1 MKALLPIDE
10 TERLGSLRGYDLLDT
25 DPEQSFDDITLLAA
39 QIFKTPMASITLV
52 DENRQWFKSKVG
64 LAISETSRDLAFCA
78 HTILQKDVFV
88 VEDAQEDERFRSNSL
103 VTESPHIRFYAGV
116 PLVVADG
123 HALGTIC
130 VIDQVPHQLTS
141 EQRKALESL
150 GRLVVIQIELRRSL
164 KDKTRSE
171 ELLRVSEV
179 SYRRLFEAA
188 KDGILILDVETG
200 RIDDVNPFLLE
211 LLTFSRKEMIGKTVA
226 ELSPFKD
233 IEANIIMLD
242 RLKRD
247 GYVRYEDLPLETSD
261 GRHIAVEFVC
271 NVYLAGDKNVIQ
283 CNVRDI
289 TNRKNAEQ
297 QLTLLNACVSNLNDT
312 IIITEANPL
321 DKPGP
326 RIVFVNEAF
335 ERLTGYTT
343 AEAIGQNPRFLQGEK
358 SDKQIEREIHH
369 ALAQGLPIRRQ
380 LINYKKDGTEYWSD
394 MDIVPVLNS
403 AGKCTH
409 FAAIERDITESRK
422 FKDSL
427 KLFRTL
433 MDRSPDA
440 IEVVDPK
447 TGRFIDVNE
456 TACRRLGYS
465 REEMLSLGIP
475 DILDATDLP
484 FSLQDNMDEARK
496 TGSRTIETRHRR
508 KDGTT
513 FPVEIN
519 TQHIELDQDYLL
531 AVVRDIT
538 DRRRMEKT
546 QKESEAKFRTLFEVA
561 NDANFVLFD
570 GVFVDCNAKAI
581 ELLGVTRK
589 QLIGQS
595 PAAFS
600 PFTQP
605 DGRDSQEKANEFI
618 KKALADEPQFFEWV
632 NQRPDGS
639 PVHVEVSLNRFELDG
654 EVFIQTIVRD
664 ITRRKE
670 VEGQLLWK
678 TAFFEAQVSSAL
690 DGILIV
696 NDGGKKILQNRR
708 MVDLWNIP
716 EEFAD
721 ELDDQHQ
728 REWVAARTSD
738 PEKFIEKVAYLYA
751 HPDEV
756 SRDEIELKDGKCFDR
771 YSAPVRGQD
780 GKSYG
785 RIWSFRDITDRKQV
799 EAARRAVEERY
810 RTLFDCAPD
819 GIVIADPEGIY
830 IDGNTSMCRMLGLT
844 RDELIGCSALD
855 IVAPSEMPQIG
866 VALSEIKADAI
877 HHREWMFRRRDGSL
891 FPAEVVVTVMPDSN
905 LLAMIRDISERKRDE
920 AQILEQA
927 NFLDQAQDA
936 IFVRDLEGK
945 MLFWNKGAERLYG
958 WTRLEV
964 IDRNVDGLLYVH
976 PIKLEACYNETINQ
990 GNWRGELGH
999 FTRIGTELVIQSR
1012 WTLIRDDEGRPKSV
1026 LAINTDITEK
1036 KKIEAQY
1043 MRAQRMESIGTL
1055 AGGIAHDLNNIL
1067 APIMMSIDILK
1078 ETATD
1083 SQARMILETIEISA
1097 KRGSDIVRQ
1106 VLSFARGIEGQ
1117 RVEVQPR
1124 HLLNDLENII
1134 KNTFP
1139 KDIRLQFHVPNDIW
1153 TILGDPTQIHQ
1164 VLLNLCVNARDAM
1177 PNGGTLK
1184 IAVENCELHEELLTP
1199 NPQAKIGRYVN
1210 ISVTDSGSG
1219 IPGNII
1225 DKIFEPFFTTKELN
1239 KGTGLGLSTVMAI
1252 VKSHE
1257 GVINVSSEPG
1267 RGTTFKV
1274 SLPAMELSFDTQ
1286 KNLTPAIVLPRGNG
1300 ETILVV
1306 DDEASI
1312 LIITNQTLQ
1321 AFGYEVLTATD
1332 GAEAVAVYAQH
1343 REEIS
1348 VVLTDMVMPL
1358 MDGAAVIRALM
1369 KINPA
1374 VKIIAASGLATDGAM
1389 PKGPGASV
1397 NHILTKPYTASTLLK
1412 ALRAILDEA

>member
-1 MKALLPIDE
+1 M
-10 TERLGSLRGYDLLDT
+10 DT

-233 IEANIIMLD
+233 IESNMIMLD

-271 NVYLAGDKNVIQ
+271 NVYLAGNKNVIQ

-358 SDKQIEREIHH
+358 SDKQVEREIHH

-422 FKDSL
+422 FKESL
-427 KLFRTL
+427 NLFRSL

-465 REEMLSLGIP
+465 RDEMLSLGIS
-475 DILDATDLP
+475 DILDPTDLP
-484 FSLQDNMDEARK
+484 FSLQDNMDESRK

-581 ELLGVTRK
+581 ELLG
-589 QLIGQS
+589 
-595 PAAFS
+595 
-600 PFTQP
+600 
-605 DGRDSQEKANEFI
+605 
-618 KKALADEPQFFEWV
+618 
-632 NQRPDGS
+632 
-639 PVHVEVSLNRFELDG
+639 
-654 EVFIQTIVRD
+654 
-664 ITRRKE
+664 
-670 VEGQLLWK
+670 
-678 TAFFEAQVSSAL
+678 
-690 DGILIV
+690 
-696 NDGGKKILQNRR
+696 
-708 MVDLWNIP
+708 
-716 EEFAD
+716 
-721 ELDDQHQ
+721 
-728 REWVAARTSD
+728 SD
-738 PEKFIEKVAYLYA
+738 TET
-751 HPDEV
+751 
-756 SRDEIELKDGKCFDR
+756 
-771 YSAPVRGQD
+771 
-780 GKSYG
+780 
-785 RIWSFRDITDRKQV
+785 TDRSIPGRLLPIY
-799 EAARRAVEERY
+799 AARRARF
-810 RTLFDCAPD
+810 T
-819 GIVIADPEGIY
+819 
-830 IDGNTSMCRMLGLT
+830 
-844 RDELIGCSALD
+844 
-855 IVAPSEMPQIG
+855 
-866 VALSEIKADAI
+866 
-877 HHREWMFRRRDGSL
+877 
-891 FPAEVVVTVMPDSN
+891 
-905 LLAMIRDISERKRDE
+905 
-920 AQILEQA
+920 
-927 NFLDQAQDA
+927 
-936 IFVRDLEGK
+936 GK
-945 MLFWNKGAERLYG
+945 
-958 WTRLEV
+958 
-964 IDRNVDGLLYVH
+964 
-976 PIKLEACYNETINQ
+976 
-990 GNWRGELGH
+990 
-999 FTRIGTELVIQSR
+999 S
-1012 WTLIRDDEGRPKSV
+1012 
-1026 LAINTDITEK
+1026 
-1036 KKIEAQY
+1036 
-1043 MRAQRMESIGTL
+1043 
-1055 AGGIAHDLNNIL
+1055 
-1067 APIMMSIDILK
+1067 
-1078 ETATD
+1078 
-1083 SQARMILETIEISA
+1083 
-1097 KRGSDIVRQ
+1097 
-1106 VLSFARGIEGQ
+1106 
-1117 RVEVQPR
+1117 
-1124 HLLNDLENII
+1124 
-1134 KNTFP
+1134 
-1139 KDIRLQFHVPNDIW
+1139 
-1153 TILGDPTQIHQ
+1153 
-1164 VLLNLCVNARDAM
+1164 
-1177 PNGGTLK
+1177 
-1184 IAVENCELHEELLTP
+1184 
-1199 NPQAKIGRYVN
+1199 
-1210 ISVTDSGSG
+1210 
-1219 IPGNII
+1219 
-1225 DKIFEPFFTTKELN
+1225 
-1239 KGTGLGLSTVMAI
+1239 
-1252 VKSHE
+1252 
-1257 GVINVSSEPG
+1257 
-1267 RGTTFKV
+1267 
-1274 SLPAMELSFDTQ
+1274 
-1286 KNLTPAIVLPRGNG
+1286 
-1300 ETILVV
+1300 
-1306 DDEASI
+1306 
-1312 LIITNQTLQ
+1312 
-1321 AFGYEVLTATD
+1321 
-1332 GAEAVAVYAQH
+1332 
-1343 REEIS
+1343 
-1348 VVLTDMVMPL
+1348 
-1358 MDGAAVIRALM
+1358 
-1369 KINPA
+1369 
-1374 VKIIAASGLATDGAM
+1374 
-1389 PKGPGASV
+1389 
-1397 NHILTKPYTASTLLK
+1397 
-1412 ALRAILDEA
+1412 